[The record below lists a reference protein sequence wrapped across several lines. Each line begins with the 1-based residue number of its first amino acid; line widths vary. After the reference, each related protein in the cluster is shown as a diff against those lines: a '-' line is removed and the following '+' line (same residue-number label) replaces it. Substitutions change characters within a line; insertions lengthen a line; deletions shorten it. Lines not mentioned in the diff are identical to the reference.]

1 MKLSQLLPLLHHREI
16 LLSHDHWSRE
26 ALLDHQQKELHKLI
40 EHAVNHSPYY
50 HQLYGGRKDLP
61 FESLP
66 VVTKRELMEHFDQ
79 VVTDTRLSKTGLEK
93 HLQGDMHGPYLGEYQ
108 VCMTSGT
115 SGLRGIFPFNEQE
128 WLMVMASYARAYSW
142 AGATPTLLRRFKM
155 AVGSTTTR
163 WHQSLQV
170 GETAH
175 SPFVP
180 TLRLDVTDP
189 LVENVL
195 KLNQFQP
202 EVLVAYS
209 SMGRQLAVEQQ
220 KHRLDIHPKVVM
232 LASEVLT
239 DSTRKLIQDT
249 WGVTPFNVYGLTEGA
264 TLAAECPHHHLHV
277 FEDLV
282 IAEVVDEENRPVPV
296 GQVGSKVLLTVLFSR
311 TLPLIRYEVTDRLVE
326 SSEPC
331 PCGLPY
337 RTLKRIEGR
346 KENPLRLQDAR
357 GNMVEVHPN
366 LFEDVLGPLPVG
378 PWQVR
383 LEGKVLHLHL
393 AGEPLPDLQVQQAQ
407 ADLQRGLSLLGLET
421 EVRLHFGVDLQR
433 GLSGKPAASVTG
445 R

>member
-1 MKLSQLLPLLHHREI
+1 MKLRQLLPLLHHREVLI
-16 LLSHDHWSRE
+16 SRDRWSRE
-26 ALLDHQQKELHKLI
+26 ALLDHQKQALQHLI

-50 HQLYGGRKDLP
+50 RHLYGGRTDLP
-61 FESLP
+61 LEALP
-66 VVTKRELMEHFDQ
+66 VITKKELMEHFDQ
-79 VVTDTRLSKTGLEK
+79 VVTDTRLTRAELER
-93 HLQGDMHGPYLGEYQ
+93 HLQGDLKSPHLGTHQ

-115 SGLRGIFPFNEQE
+115 SGLRGIFPFNEAE

-142 AGATPTLLRRFKM
+142 AGATPTLFRHIKM

-189 LVENVL
+189 LVENVV
-195 KLNQFQP
+195 KLNPFQP
-202 EVLVAYS
+202 DVLVAYS
-209 SMGRQLAVEQQ
+209 SMGRQLALEQQ

-239 DSTRKLIQDT
+239 DSTRKLIEDT

-264 TLAAECPHHHLHV
+264 TVAAECPHHRLHV

-282 IAEVVDEENRPVPV
+282 IAEVVDEQNRPVPV
-296 GQVGSKVLLTVLFSR
+296 GEVGSKVLLTVLFGR

-326 SSEPC
+326 SEETC
-331 PCGLPY
+331 PCGMPY
-337 RTLKRIEGR
+337 RTLRPIEGR
-346 KENPLRLQDAR
+346 KENPLRLQDRAGR
-357 GNMVEVHPN
+357 WVEVHPN

-378 PWQVR
+378 PWQVGVQGR
-383 LEGKVLHLHL
+383 VLHVHVS
-393 AGEPLPDLQVQQAQ
+393 GDGVPDVQRQAVQHRLQKALQQLGLDQQVQ
-407 ADLQRGLSLLGLET
+407 
-421 EVRLHFGVDLQR
+421 VHFGREVKR
-433 GLSGKPAASVTG
+433 GLSGKPMGNLVG
-445 R
+445 P

>member
-26 ALLDHQQKELHKLI
+26 EVLVHQKKELHKLI

-66 VVTKRELMEHFDQ
+66 VVTKKELMDHFDQ
-79 VVTDTRLSKTGLEK
+79 VVTDTRLSKAELEK
-93 HLQGDMHGPYLGEYQ
+93 HLQGDMHAPHLGEYQ

-142 AGATPTLLRRFKM
+142 AGATPTLFRRFKM

-175 SPFVP
+175 SPLVP

-202 EVLVAYS
+202 DVLVAYS
-209 SMGRQLAVEQQ
+209 SMGRQLALEQQ

-239 DSTRKLIQDT
+239 DSTRTLIEDT
-249 WGVTPFNVYGLTEGA
+249 WGVQPFNVYGLTEGA
-264 TLAAECPHHHLHV
+264 TVAAECPHHHLHV

-282 IAEVVDEENRPVPV
+282 IAEVVDEQNQPVPV

-326 SSEPC
+326 SAETC

-337 RTLKRIEGR
+337 RTLRRIEGR
-346 KENPLRLQDAR
+346 KENPLRLQDGSGR
-357 GNMVEVHPN
+357 WVEVHPN

-378 PWQVR
+378 PWQVHVA
-383 LEGKVLHLHL
+383 GKGLLLHF
-393 AGEPLPDLQVQQAQ
+393 AGESLPDAQVQQVRL
-407 ADLQRGLSLLGLET
+407 DLQRNLSLLGVESD
-421 EVRLHFGVDLQR
+421 VRLHFGMDLQR
-433 GLSGKPAASVTG
+433 GLSGKPASSV
-445 R
+445 